1 MAVTV
6 FTNTKLLPSAEAAF
20 KVLQTVF
27 PLPVVLLTSFIGGVL
42 VAARSPDRSLAAS
55 ASAVAMA

>member
-6 FTNTKLLPSAEAAF
+6 FTNTKLLLSTEAAF

-27 PLPVVLLTSFIGGVL
+27 PLPLVLLASFISGVL
-42 VAARSPDRSLAAS
+42 VAAQSPDQSLAVS
-55 ASAVAMA
+55 ALAIAMA